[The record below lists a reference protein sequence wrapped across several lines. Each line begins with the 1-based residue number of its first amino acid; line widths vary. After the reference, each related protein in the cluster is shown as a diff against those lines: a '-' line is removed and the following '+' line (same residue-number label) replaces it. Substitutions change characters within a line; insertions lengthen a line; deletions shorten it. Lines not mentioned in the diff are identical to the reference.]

1 MAKGMGNG
9 MGRLVRGAGRALRG
23 MGAAF
28 RARPRTFLA
37 VALAVF
43 LLNLLLPPVLLS
55 LVRKPWTYFA
65 FNAWLPNLP
74 AFLASSEVP
83 LKRKLEFLPNLA
95 LFWFNADGP
104 YGSVEWGYAVDV
116 TDLVRFVFISLLVGA
131 YFALWFQRQDRATGC
146 GWTGRAGR
154 NGGVVGAL
162 AGVLGLSTGPCSVM
176 GCGAP
181 VLPVVGLA
189 FAGLTSGT
197 LALLA
202 GISRVATAAVLLGM
216 TAAVAYLGWRAGA
229 DPPAGGPTPYPS

>member
-1 MAKGMGNG
+1 M
-9 MGRLVRGAGRALRG
+9 VRVVRETRRAMRGVWAGV
-23 MGAAF
+23 
-28 RARPRTFLA
+28 RARPLVFLA

-43 LLNLLLPPVLLS
+43 LLNLLLPALLLS

-83 LKRKLEFLPNLA
+83 LQRKLEFLPKLA

-131 YFALWFQRQDRATGC
+131 YFALWFHRRDRATGC

-154 NGGVVGAL
+154 SGGVVGAL
-162 AGVLGLSTGPCSVM
+162 AGVLGLSTGPCSVV

-197 LALLA
+197 LALFA

-216 TAAVAYLGWRAGA
+216 TAAVAYLGWLVAAEPR
-229 DPPAGGPTPYPS
+229 AGGPTPS

>member
-1 MAKGMGNG
+1 

-23 MGAAF
+23 IAAAF

-37 VALAVF
+37 VAAAVF
-43 LLNLLLPPVLLS
+43 LLNLVLPPGLLS

-74 AFLASSEVP
+74 AFLTSSEVP
-83 LKRKLEFLPNLA
+83 LQRKLEFLPKLA

-116 TDLVRFVFISLLVGA
+116 SDLVRFVVISLLVGA
-131 YFALWFQRQDRATGC
+131 YFALWFHRRDRAMQC
-146 GWTGRAGR
+146 GWTDRAGR
-154 NGGVVGAL
+154 NGGVLGAL
-162 AGVLGLSTGPCSVM
+162 ASVLGFSTGPCSVV

-197 LALLA
+197 LAWLA
-202 GISRVATAAVLLGM
+202 TLSRVATAAVLVGM
-216 TAAVAYLGWRAGA
+216 TVGVACLGWRAGA
-229 DPPAGGPTPYPS
+229 APRAGGPIPS